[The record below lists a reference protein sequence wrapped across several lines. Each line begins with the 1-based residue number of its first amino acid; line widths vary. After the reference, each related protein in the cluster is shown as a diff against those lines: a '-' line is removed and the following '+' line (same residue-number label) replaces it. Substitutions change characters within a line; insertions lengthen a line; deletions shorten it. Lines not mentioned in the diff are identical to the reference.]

1 MNMAIFLKPQ
11 RIISALFLAGFGI
24 FAPITAASAHTDL
37 VSTSPVADSDVLAAQ
52 DTISL
57 TFSEPP
63 LVDGAAIV
71 VMTSEGDILDS
82 PAPALD
88 GASLSIPWPADL
100 TTGKATVQWR
110 ATAQDG
116 HVESGEF
123 VFNYTAAAE
132 SGPAPA
138 TSASAMP
145 TESAAPAESS
155 EPMMTALA
163 TPEVIAM
170 PLAIDDASAE
180 GSNNNI
186 VLGIAI
192 VSLVGLVAAG
202 LYLRRS
208 K

>member
-1 MNMAIFLKPQ
+1 MKTFLKPQ
-11 RIISALFLAGFGI
+11 RIIGAILLAAMSV
-24 FAPITAASAHTDL
+24 FAPMSPAAAHTDL
-37 VSTSPVADSDVLAAQ
+37 VSTSPAAGSDVLAAQ
-52 DTISL
+52 ESISL

-71 VMTSEGDILDS
+71 VMTAEGDILDS
-82 PAPALD
+82 PAPALN

-100 TTGKATVQWR
+100 TTGKVTVQWR

-132 SGPAPA
+132 GGVAP
-138 TSASAMP
+138 SP
-145 TESAAPAESS
+145 TESAIPAESA
-155 EPMMTALA
+155 EPMMTAMA
-163 TPEVIAM
+163 TPEVVAM
-170 PLAIDDASAE
+170 PLAVDDAPAE
-180 GSNNNI
+180 AGNNNLVVI
-186 VLGIAI
+186 IAL

-202 LYLRRS
+202 LFLRRS

>member
-1 MNMAIFLKPQ
+1 MAIFLKPQ
-11 RIISALFLAGFGI
+11 RLIGAILLAAMGV
-24 FAPITAASAHTDL
+24 FAPISPAAAHTDL
-37 VSTSPVADSDVLAAQ
+37 LSTSPAADSDVLAAQ
-52 DTISL
+52 ESISL

-71 VMTSEGDILDS
+71 VMTAAGDILDS
-82 PAPALD
+82 PAPALN

-100 TTGKATVQWR
+100 PTGKVTVQWR

-132 SGPAPA
+132 GGMAPSPAV
-138 TSASAMP
+138 SV
-145 TESAAPAESS
+145 APSETAE
-155 EPMMTALA
+155 PVMTAMA
-163 TPEVIAM
+163 TPEVVAM
-170 PLAIDDASAE
+170 PLAVDDAPAE
-180 GSNNNI
+180 ESNNNL
-186 VLGIAI
+186 VVVIAV
-192 VSLVGLVAAG
+192 VSLAGLVAAG

>member
-1 MNMAIFLKPQ
+1 MDIFLKPQ
-11 RIISALFLAGFGI
+11 RIIGAILLAALGI
-24 FAPITAASAHTDL
+24 FAPMIPAAAHTDL
-37 VSTSPVADSDVLAAQ
+37 VSTSPVKDSEVLTAQ
-52 DTISL
+52 ETISL

-82 PAPALD
+82 PAPVLD

-100 TTGKATVQWR
+100 TPGKVTVQWR

-132 SGPAPA
+132 GGIAASPA
-138 TSASAMP
+138 ASALP
-145 TESAAPAESS
+145 SVD
-155 EPMMTALA
+155 PMVTALA
-163 TPEVIAM
+163 TPEASAM
-170 PLAIDDASAE
+170 PLAIDDAPAAA
-180 GSNNNI
+180 SNNNL
-186 VLGIAI
+186 VMGIAI
-192 VSLVGLVAAG
+192 VSLVGLVVAG

>member
-1 MNMAIFLKPQ
+1 MKTFLKPQ
-11 RIISALFLAGFGI
+11 RIIGAILLAGLGI
-24 FAPITAASAHTDL
+24 LAPMSPASAHTDL
-37 VSTSPVADSDVLAAQ
+37 VSTSPAADSDVLAAQ

-71 VMTSEGDILDS
+71 VMNSSGDILDS
-82 PAPALD
+82 PAPSLD

-100 TTGKATVQWR
+100 TTGKTTIQWR

-132 SGPAPA
+132 GGMAPSPA
-138 TSASAMP
+138 ASAVP
-145 TESAAPAESS
+145 TDSA
-155 EPMMTALA
+155 EPMMTAMA
-163 TPEVIAM
+163 TPEVVAM
-170 PLAIDDASAE
+170 PLAIDDAPAEE
-180 GSNNNI
+180 GSNNL
-186 VLGIAI
+186 VLVIAL

-202 LYLRRS
+202 LFLRRS

>member
-1 MNMAIFLKPQ
+1 MAIFLKPQ
-11 RIISALFLAGFGI
+11 RIIGAILLAALGI
-24 FAPITAASAHTDL
+24 FAPMTSASAHTDL
-37 VSTSPVADSDVLAAQ
+37 VSTSPTADSDVLAAQ

-71 VMTSEGDILDS
+71 VMNSSGDILDS

-100 TTGKATVQWR
+100 STGKVTVQWR

-132 SGPAPA
+132 GGMAPSPA
-138 TSASAMP
+138 ASAVP
-145 TESAAPAESS
+145 SVD
-155 EPMMTALA
+155 PMMTAMA
-163 TPEVIAM
+163 TPEVVAM
-170 PLAIDDASAE
+170 PLAVDDAPAQE
-180 GSNNNI
+180 GNNLVVI
-186 VLGIAI
+186 IAI
-192 VSLVGLVAAG
+192 VSLIGLVAAG
-202 LYLRRS
+202 LFLRRS

>member
-1 MNMAIFLKPQ
+1 MKSFLNPQ
-11 RIISALFLAGFGI
+11 RVISAILLAGLGI
-24 FAPITAASAHTDL
+24 LAPISPASAHTDL
-37 VSTSPVADSDVLAAQ
+37 VSTSPAADSDVLAAQ

-71 VMTSEGDILDS
+71 VMNSSGDILDS
-82 PAPALD
+82 PAPSLE

-100 TTGKATVQWR
+100 TTGKTTIQWR

-132 SGPAPA
+132 GGMAPSPA
-138 TSASAMP
+138 ASAVP
-145 TESAAPAESS
+145 TD
-155 EPMMTALA
+155 PMMTAMA
-163 TPEVIAM
+163 TPEAVAM
-170 PLAIDDASAE
+170 PLAIDDAPAE
-180 GSNNNI
+180 DGSNNL
-186 VLGIAI
+186 VLIIAL

-202 LYLRRS
+202 LFLRRS

>member
-1 MNMAIFLKPQ
+1 MKTFLKPQ
-11 RIISALFLAGFGI
+11 RIIGAILLAALGI
-24 FAPITAASAHTDL
+24 FAIITPAAAHTDL
-37 VSTSPVADSDVLAAQ
+37 VSTSPTAGSDVLAAQ

-71 VMTSEGDILDS
+71 VMTSAGDILDS

-100 TTGKATVQWR
+100 ITGIVTVQWR

-123 VFNYTAAAE
+123 LFNYTAAAE
-132 SGPAPA
+132 GGMAASPA
-138 TSASAMP
+138 ASAVP
-145 TESAAPAESS
+145 SESA

-163 TPEVIAM
+163 TPEVVAM
-170 PLAIDDASAE
+170 PLAIEDAPAE
-180 GSNNNI
+180 DENNL
-186 VLGIAI
+186 VVVIAI
-192 VSLVGLVAAG
+192 VSLAGLVAAG

>member
-1 MNMAIFLKPQ
+1 MAIFLKPQ
-11 RIISALFLAGFGI
+11 RIISAFLLAALGI
-24 FAPITAASAHTDL
+24 FAPMTSAAAHTEL
-37 VSTSPVADSDVLAAQ
+37 VSTSPTADSDVLAAQ
-52 DTISL
+52 ETISL

-71 VMTSEGDILDS
+71 VMNSSGDILDS

-100 TTGKATVQWR
+100 STGKVTVQWR

-132 SGPAPA
+132 GGMAPSPA
-138 TSASAMP
+138 ASAVP
-145 TESAAPAESS
+145 TDSA
-155 EPMMTALA
+155 EPMMTAMA
-163 TPEVIAM
+163 TPEVVAM
-170 PLAIDDASAE
+170 PLAVDDAPAKE
-180 GSNNNI
+180 GNNL
-186 VLGIAI
+186 VVVIAI
-192 VSLVGLVAAG
+192 VSLIGLVAAG
-202 LYLRRS
+202 LFLRRS

>member
-1 MNMAIFLKPQ
+1 MATLTKTQ
-11 RIISALFLAGFGI
+11 RILGSILLAGFGLLV
-24 FAPITAASAHTDL
+24 PISVASAHTDL
-37 VSTSPVADSDVLAAQ
+37 VSTSPETGSDVNAAQ
-52 DTISL
+52 EKISL

-71 VMTSEGDILDS
+71 VMNSSGDILNS

-100 TTGKATVQWR
+100 TPGNVTVQWR

-132 SGPAPA
+132 GGMAPSPA
-138 TSASAMP
+138 ASAMP
-145 TESAAPAESS
+145 TESADPT
-155 EPMMTALA
+155 MTAMA
-163 TPEVIAM
+163 TPEVVAM
-170 PLAIDDASAE
+170 PLAVDDAPVE
-180 GSNNNI
+180 ENNNLI
-186 VLGIAI
+186 VGIAI
-192 VSLVGLVAAG
+192 VSLLGLIAAG
-202 LYLRRS
+202 LFLRRS

>member
-1 MNMAIFLKPQ
+1 MAIFLKPQ
-11 RIISALFLAGFGI
+11 RIIGAILFAALGILA
-24 FAPITAASAHTDL
+24 PMTPAAAHTDL
-37 VSTSPVADSDVLAAQ
+37 VSTSPTEGSDVLAAQ
-52 DTISL
+52 EAISL

-71 VMTSEGDILDS
+71 VMSSEGDILDS
-82 PAPALD
+82 PAPALE

-100 TTGKATVQWR
+100 TTGMTTVQWR

-132 SGPAPA
+132 GGMAPSPA
-138 TSASAMP
+138 ASAVP
-145 TESAAPAESS
+145 TESA
-155 EPMMTALA
+155 EPVMTAMA
-163 TPEVIAM
+163 TPEVVAM
-170 PLAIDDASAE
+170 PLAVDDGSAAE
-180 GSNNNI
+180 GNNNLVVI
-186 VLGIAI
+186 IAI